1 MNQDL
6 QEQGVIASGK
16 VKSAHRFPT
25 HVLASGFHSL
35 KVRNFRLFIF
45 GQIVSLTGTW
55 METTATAWLVL
66 TITNSPLALGLV
78 TTLQFLPVMLLSLYG
93 GVLADKLPKRRTLIT
108 TQTLL
113 LIQAGI
119 FATLVGTGS
128 IQLWHL
134 YVLAVTQGLIIA
146 IDTPV
151 RQAFVSEMVGR
162 DELVNA
168 VSLNSMT
175 FNSARIIGPAI
186 AGIVIAKLGIAPALY
201 FNTASYVAVIIAL
214 YLMREKDLFKVAK
227 KPQGSAWK
235 NVKEGLAY
243 TWHTPQ
249 ILVIMI
255 VVGAIGTFGYNFTVL
270 LPLISDFVLHIDAA
284 GFGLLSSFFGLG
296 SLIAAISTAYIK
308 APNLRRIF
316 VASAI
321 FSVLLG
327 LTALSHIFAV
337 TAVIMAFIGVAGIT
351 FSISANSMLQLNTPD
366 ELRGRVMSLNV
377 LLVMGSTPI
386 GAFLIGLMSD
396 HLGVPAAIITCA
408 SLCLIGVGIAAAYWR
423 HHIHAA
429 VEMLPQATVAAHMP

>member
-1 MNQDL
+1 MNSSEHQSI
-6 QEQGVIASGK
+6 VSGESK
-16 VKSAHRFPT
+16 GARRLPAKFLS
-25 HVLASGFHSL
+25 SGFHAL
-35 KVRNFRLFIF
+35 KVRNFRLFII
-45 GQIVSLTGTW
+45 GQVISLTGTW

-66 TITNSPLALGLV
+66 QLTNSPLALGLI
-78 TTLQFLPVMLLSLYG
+78 TTLQFLPVMVLSLYG

-119 FATLVGTGS
+119 FATLVGTNT
-128 IQLWHL
+128 IQIWHL
-134 YVLAVTQGLIIA
+134 YILAVTQGLIIA

-175 FNSARIIGPAI
+175 FNTARIVGPAV

-201 FNTASYVAVIIAL
+201 FNTASYVAVVFAL
-214 YLMREKDLFKVAK
+214 TLMREKDLFQVAK
-227 KPQGSAWK
+227 KPVGSAWK

-270 LPLISDFVLHIDAA
+270 LPLISDFILHVDAA
-284 GFGLLSSFFGLG
+284 GFGLLTSFLGMG
-296 SLIAAISTAYIK
+296 SLVAAISTAYGK
-308 APNLRRIF
+308 APGMRRIF
-316 VASAI
+316 LAA
-321 FSVLLG
+321 G
-327 LTALSHIFAV
+327 IFAV
-337 TAVIMAFIGVAGIT
+337 LLALAAISQVFMITALLMALIGVAAII
-351 FSISANSMLQLNTPD
+351 FSISTNSMLQLNAPD
-366 ELRGRVMSLNV
+366 DLRGRVMSLNV

-396 HLGVPAAIITCA
+396 HLGVPVAIFTCA
-408 SLCLIGVGIAAAYWR
+408 MLCLIGVGIAALYWR
-423 HHIHAA
+423 HHTHAD
-429 VEMLPQATVAAHMP
+429 VLPQAQTTAIAHTR

>member
-1 MNQDL
+1 MNIP
-6 QEQGVIASGK
+6 EQHVVPEGEAK
-16 VKSAHRFPT
+16 QAHRSPT
-25 HVLASGFHSL
+25 RFLSSGFHAL
-35 KVRNFRLFIF
+35 KVRNFRLFII
-45 GQIVSLTGTW
+45 GQIISLTGTW

-66 TITNSPLALGLV
+66 TLTNSPLALGLV
-78 TTLQFLPVMLLSLYG
+78 TTLQFLPVMILSLYG

-108 TQTLL
+108 TQSLL
-113 LIQAGI
+113 LVQAGI
-119 FATLVGTGS
+119 FATLVGTHS

-134 YVLAVTQGLIIA
+134 YILAVTQGLIIA

-175 FNSARIIGPAI
+175 FNAARILGPAI

-201 FNTASYVAVIIAL
+201 FNTASYVAVVFAL
-214 YLMREKDLFKVAK
+214 FLMREKDLFKVAR
-227 KPQGSAWK
+227 KPVGSAWN

-270 LPLISDFVLHIDAA
+270 LPLISDFVLHVDAA
-284 GFGLLSSFFGLG
+284 GFGLLTSFLGLG
-296 SLIAAISTAYIK
+296 SLIAAVSTAYLK
-308 APNLRRIF
+308 APNLRRVLIAAGIF
-316 VASAI
+316 SLLLALSAI
-321 FSVLLG
+321 SRIFIV
-327 LTALSHIFAV
+327 TALL
-337 TAVIMAFIGVAGIT
+337 MAIIGVAAII
-351 FSISANSMLQLNTPD
+351 FSISTNSMLQLNTPD

-396 HLGVPAAIITCA
+396 HLGVPAAIFTCA
-408 SLCLIGVGIAAAYWR
+408 MLCLIGVGIAALYWR
-423 HHIHAA
+423 HHTHADI
-429 VEMLPQATVAAHMP
+429 LPQAQPATVAHTR